1 EPAHHLANPQCATR
15 YRQIEYLTMPD
26 GMKTALLGGACR
38 KDDLDL
44 KGRSQRDDA
53 AMLFEDLHHDAMR
66 PILLPLR
73 HDTDQGR
80 VLGARWLLL
89 VSSSTTITTRWH
101 RVGHFRIRVHL
112 HRAKPFLLVF
122 RRS

>member
-1 EPAHHLANPQCATR
+1 MDTQPDQRGILPIEPAHHLANPQCDTR
-15 YRQIEYLTMPD
+15 YRQNEPLTMPD
-26 GMKTALLGGACR
+26 DRKTALLGGACR

-73 HDTDQGR
+73 HDTDQGH
-80 VLGARWLLL
+80 VLGARWPLL
-89 VSSSTTITTRWH
+89 VSSFIIITL
-101 RVGHFRIRVHL
+101 L
-112 HRAKPFLLVF
+112 HQM
-122 RRS
+122 SH